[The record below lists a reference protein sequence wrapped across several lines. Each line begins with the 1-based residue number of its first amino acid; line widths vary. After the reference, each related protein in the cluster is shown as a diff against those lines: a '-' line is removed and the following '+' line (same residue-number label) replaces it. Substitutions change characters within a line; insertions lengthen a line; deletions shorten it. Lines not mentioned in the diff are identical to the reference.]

1 MDVHKKLSN
10 LGFINI
16 SVQPINNLTAG
27 WIKKDGSVESVR
39 INSNTNYR
47 KGAVFKYDVPIVI
60 EYHTFKNRH

>member
-1 MDVHKKLSN
+1 MAKKRS
-10 LGFINI
+10 IKVI
-16 SVQPINNLTAG
+16 SQSGHNYKATG